1 MAPSNLSD
9 ATARPTLSRAPP
21 SYSQKLPT
29 RAAITSLE
37 SDIDAVLEL
46 SDGSAYRGI
55 SFGAE
60 GKSIAGECVF
70 QTGKEIPSVLFFIF
84 FPKTNHCR
92 NGWLRIFVN
101 RSFV

>member
-1 MAPSNLSD
+1 MAPFNPSD
-9 ATARPTLSRAPP
+9 AAARPTLSRAPP

-46 SDGSAYRGI
+46 SDGSAYQGI

-70 QTGKEIPSVLFFIF
+70 QTGKENPSVPFFLFFT
-84 FPKTNHCR
+84 KKNRCR

-101 RSFV
+101 RSFI